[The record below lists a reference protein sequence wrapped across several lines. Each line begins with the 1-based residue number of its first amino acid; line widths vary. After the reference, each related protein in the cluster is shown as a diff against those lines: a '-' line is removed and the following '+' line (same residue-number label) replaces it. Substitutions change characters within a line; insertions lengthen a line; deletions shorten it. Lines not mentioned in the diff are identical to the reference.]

1 MPPSSV
7 AARSLALA
15 VIGVGAASFAA
26 YGQNVTAFNPYSGA
40 GLTGGPLPQYA
51 SPAAAPTVDAA
62 GAGPVVGPAFNP
74 WSSRNP
80 ALASRPAAPPQTSA
94 PAARAKTAASLPPPP
109 PGPIKSRVVAVP
121 ELTTSRSKPRDVEKA
136 SAAQSAPAGK
146 SASTPTAPTVVA
158 PAPVPAA
165 PAPVA
170 AAPAATPAAPLP
182 VAAVPT
188 APPVRPAPAPT
199 TAPTVPSLAAPAPP
213 VAAAPPPQPPA
224 APQRQM
230 AAVAPMPSPP
240 PAPPARSGVAVTLV
254 FSARSTELSD
264 ASKAE
269 LDRLAKDITD
279 RTLRQVE
286 LRTVADKGD
295 PDSRKISLARA
306 LIVRNYLIDRG
317 VRSRIEIASIV
328 GDGGERVEILVP
340 GT

>member
-1 MPPSSV
+1 MPPSSA
-7 AARSLALA
+7 AARSFALA

-26 YGQNVTAFNPYSGA
+26 QGQNVTAFNPYSGA
-40 GLTGGPLPQYA
+40 GQQGTSAPQHG
-51 SPAAAPTVDAA
+51 SPAASPVPDSGGPAPTA
-62 GAGPVVGPAFNP
+62 GPAFNP
-74 WSSRNP
+74 WSSRG
-80 ALASRPAAPPQTSA
+80 QTQGA
-94 PAARAKTAASLPPPP
+94 YDPGASLPPPP
-109 PGPIKSRVVAVP
+109 PGPIKSRIVAVP
-121 ELTTSRSKPRDVEKA
+121 ELTTSRGKPRDAQKA
-136 SAAQSAPAGK
+136 TADSVATAVRPA
-146 SASTPTAPTVVA
+146 SRSTAP
-158 PAPVPAA
+158 
-165 PAPVA
+165 
-170 AAPAATPAAPLP
+170 P

-188 APPVRPAPAPT
+188 PAPAP
-199 TAPTVPSLAAPAPP
+199 ARP
-213 VAAAPPPQPPA
+213 VAAAPSTDVPA
-224 APQRQM
+224 APPRQM
-230 AAVAPMPSPP
+230 AALAPAPSPP
-240 PAPPARSGVAVTLV
+240 PTLPARNAAITVAFT
-254 FSARSTELSD
+254 ARSTELSD